1 MPILDNSKY
10 LCEKCQEYDQN
21 YDPNIFPFSDVNEF
35 DDLNNSTNITSNENA
50 IDDFNIWEPFKKRGL
65 HMIHININSLLNK
78 IHELRLI
85 VQHSNPTII
94 GITESKLDHTVLN
107 SEVDIDGYTLFR
119 CDRTRNGGGVLMYV
133 NNRVGVKE
141 RIDFSKDT
149 ENVFVD
155 ILLPRTKP
163 ILVGILYNPFQ
174 TNFLHNL
181 STAISNAEN
190 FDNQE
195 VYLLGDFNINLWHN
209 DKYLFHSNKTLSH
222 QEIQKIAPKN
232 ASDIIKYQEFCSLHG
247 LKQLITTPTRITENK
262 SSLLDHVLTNT
273 HANIPQSGVIE
284 VGLSDHQLIFTTRK
298 KIHEKSKGHRDIK
311 IRSLKNYTIELYQE
325 ALKNI

>member
-1 MPILDNSKY
+1 MCCYITNCTKQTPFIYWFSTN
-10 LCEKCQEYDQN
+10 DQN

-50 IDDFNIWEPFKKRGL
+50 VDDINIWEPFKKRGL
-65 HMIHININSLLNK
+65 HMIHININSLVNK
-78 IHELRLI
+78 IHELRFI
-85 VQHSNPTII
+85 VQQSNPTII

-107 SEVDIDGYTLFR
+107 SEVDIDVYTLFR
-119 CDRTRNGGGVLMYV
+119 CDGTRNGGGVLMYV

-141 RIDFSKDT
+141 RI

-174 TNFLHNL
+174 SNMLHNL
-181 STAISNAEN
+181 STAISNADN

-209 DKYLFHSNKTLSH
+209 DKYLFYSNKTLSH
-222 QEIQKIAPKN
+222 QEIENIAPKN
-232 ASDIIKYQEFCSLHG
+232 ASDIIK
-247 LKQLITTPTRITENK
+247 
-262 SSLLDHVLTNT
+262 
-273 HANIPQSGVIE
+273 
-284 VGLSDHQLIFTTRK
+284 
-298 KIHEKSKGHRDIK
+298 
-311 IRSLKNYTIELYQE
+311 
-325 ALKNI
+325 